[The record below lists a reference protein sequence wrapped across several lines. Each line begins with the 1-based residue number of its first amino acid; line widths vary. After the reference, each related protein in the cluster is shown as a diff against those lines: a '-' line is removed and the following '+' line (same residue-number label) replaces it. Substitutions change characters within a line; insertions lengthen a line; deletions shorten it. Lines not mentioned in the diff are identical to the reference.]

1 VAITGLRHTANF
13 VAEAR
18 EGDWRKGILLLYPSA
33 TAKNPLTAI
42 TSMLGSQ
49 ATVDPEYNWWERSFQ
64 TQRMALSA
72 NVTLAGTTLTVAS
85 GARQLKAGHVLTIE
99 QTGEIVFVTAD
110 PATDTAISVTRAFA
124 GTAAATVTFNGA
136 GVNPNVRVIG
146 SAYEEGSTAP
156 TGINYDP
163 TKKYNYTQIF
173 RNTLEMTR
181 TASKTRLR
189 TGDQVKE
196 AKREC
201 LELHSTEM
209 EKAFIWGGRSETT
222 FNGKPLRTTGGI
234 VSNIPVA
241 NVQAASATT
250 DMEDLESYMERIFRF
265 GSSEKIAFCGNRAL
279 LIINQI
285 VRKNSTYNIQ
295 SGIKEY
301 GMAVSRLTCP
311 FGELVMFTHALF
323 NQLSGGTT
331 GGTAYNGWESN
342 LLVLDQTNLKYRY
355 ITDTTYEKK
364 LEANGMDGMKSGYL
378 TESGL
383 EIHHPDTHFLITG
396 LTAAAVDA

>member
-1 VAITGLRHTANF
+1 MAITGLRHTANF
-13 VAEAR
+13 VSEAR

-49 ATVDPEYNWWERSFQ
+49 ATVDPEYSWWERSFQ
-64 TQRMALSA
+64 SQRMALSA
-72 NVTLAGTTLTVAS
+72 NVTLGGTTLTVVS
-85 GARQLKAGHVLTIE
+85 GARQLKAGHVLQIE
-99 QTGEIVFVTAD
+99 NTGEIVFVTAD
-110 PATDTAISVTRAFA
+110 PATDTAVSVTRAFA

-234 VSNIPVA
+234 VSNIPA
-241 NVQAASATT
+241 GNTQAASATT

-311 FGELVMFTHALF
+311 FGELVMFTHTLF

-342 LLVLDQTNLKYRY
+342 MLVLDQTNLKYRY
-355 ITDTTYEKK
+355 VTDTTYEKK

>member
-1 VAITGLRHTANF
+1 MAITGLRHTENF

-49 ATVDPEYNWWERSFQ
+49 STVDPEFNWWERSFQ
-64 TQRMALSA
+64 NQRMALAA
-72 NVTLAGTTLTVAS
+72 NVTLGGTTLTVVS

-99 QTGEIVFVTAD
+99 ETGEIVFVTAD
-110 PATDTAISVTRAFA
+110 PATDTEVSVIRAFA
-124 GTAAATVTFNGA
+124 GSAAATVTFNGA

-163 TKKYNYTQIF
+163 VKKFNYTQIF

-234 VSNIPVA
+234 VSYLPNS
-241 NVQAASATT
+241 NVQAVGATT
-250 DMEDLESYMERIFRF
+250 DLEDLEGYMERIFRF
-265 GSSEKIAFCGNRAL
+265 GSSEKIGFCGNRAL
-279 LIINQI
+279 LVINQI
-285 VRKNSTYNIQ
+285 VRKNSTFNIQ

-301 GMAVSRLTCP
+301 GMNVTRLTSP
-311 FGELVMFTHALF
+311 FGELVLFTHTLF
-323 NQLSGGTT
+323 NQLSGGVT
-331 GGTAYNGWESN
+331 GGTGYNGWDSN
-342 LLVLDQTNLKYRY
+342 VLILDQTNLKYRY

-378 TESGL
+378 TECGL
-383 EIHHPDTHFLITG
+383 EIHHPDTHFLLTG
-396 LTAAAVDA
+396 FTAAAVDA